1 VILRNLLHTGLK
13 LVVSSVAFGTLVTV
27 TGVSGGWT
35 NWVFSSLF
43 LSGLADM
50 FIAGMFNYAALM
62 SPGAD
67 SRVAVEVEN
76 GSFRIW
82 VGDDAQEIRRR
93 YLEDRE
99 RGAYG
104 SWPPDSALRWR
115 REAVRPL
122 PAMRPPEKRL
132 AGPLPRRSFP
142 GIEFQESLAYVCHDR
157 PQDEEITEGSVVI
170 DETTGDAGRVAR
182 LHGDSSAW
190 VKFPGAGRMG
200 WGLLIPVG
208 DLNLAADQSWEPEGG
223 WGDE

>member
-82 VGDDAQEIRRR
+82 VGDDAQERRRR

-132 AGPLPRRSFP
+132 AGPPPRRSFP
-142 GIEFQESLAYVCHDR
+142 GIEFQESPAYVRNDR
-157 PQDEEITEGSVVI
+157 YGSRTPPFPVHFR
-170 DETTGDAGRVAR
+170 T
-182 LHGDSSAW
+182 L
-190 VKFPGAGRMG
+190 PGAHELIEGARMAPAVMEYHADSRNPG
-200 WGLLIPVG
+200 CPVCETWEREWGVFH
-208 DLNLAADQSWEPEGG
+208 D
-223 WGDE
+223 